1 MIYFLVTTSLY
12 NDCPIRKERYLNS
25 IHTLKEAVR
34 VANIQNYKIIIIE
47 NNGARPTYLD
57 DLGCDVY
64 YTNNNSL
71 PVKNIG
77 YKELQDVLDC
87 IQHYGIQDDDFI
99 VKMTGRYTFDDDS
112 EFLNSLTKIN
122 TTGYDCIIRYG
133 PYFDERQS
141 NGIVIPHD
149 CITGLIGMR
158 CRYVKQ
164 IEKPNDKEWVE
175 WKWGKASSLIPAARV
190 CALKTLGIYICPQN
204 FQYFLV

>member
-1 MIYFLVTTSLY
+1 MIYFLVTTCIY
-12 NDCPIRKERYLNS
+12 NNCPIREERYINS
-25 IHTLKEAVR
+25 ILKLKEV
-34 VANIQNYKIIIIE
+34 VQTINIPSYKIIIIE
-47 NNGARPTYLD
+47 NNGQRPTYLD
-57 DLGCDVY
+57 DLGCDIY

-87 IQHYGIQDDDFI
+87 IQHYAIQDDDFV

-112 EFLNSLTKIN
+112 EFLKSLTKVN
-122 TTGYDCIIRYG
+122 DYDCIIRYG
-133 PYFDERQS
+133 PYFDETQS
-141 NGIVIPHD
+141 NGIVIPFD

-158 CRYVKQ
+158 CRFVKQ
-164 IEKPNDKEWVE
+164 IEKPNDKEWIE
-175 WKWGKASSLIPAARV
+175 WKWGKASSLIPEARI